1 MAQEFV
7 ARKGLLVPSGNVG
20 IGVTPSAWDG
30 TLVKAIQLADNGAS
44 LSSFSTGNTSGKFAI
59 LSNNAYYDSGGWKY
73 LQSSASAQ
81 YRIANQEHQWFTAP
95 SGTAGNAISFTQVM
109 TLDASG
115 RLLIGTTSSTGVDKV
130 RINNDGTTSYSTVNI
145 TNANSTANMYVG
157 VGGNSVANVNLR
169 DNAYIWNAAASALA
183 FGTSDTER
191 MRITSS
197 GNVGIGTTTPA
208 EKLQVLGNIRLT
220 NNALTT
226 ANTLSSEINNY
237 NGSTNQFKSSS
248 IKFYTGTYV
257 DQGYITLN
265 TSVSGIDQERVR
277 ISETGNV
284 GIGTTSPSTK
294 LDVTGTVTATSFS
307 GAGTGLTGTAS
318 SLSIGGTAASV
329 STSTTTG
336 IVSSFSTTINTTTPG
351 TGTYGIS
358 FAGSSISDNASGITW
373 AWSGNTAQAGIYV
386 QSSGNYGTK
395 MYIATTDS
403 FATGAKTAISIG
415 ETGIVNF
422 VRSRPTSLG
431 NIILDAGNYSSY
443 ALPLTGGTLSGNISA
458 ANITTGVNVNHI
470 VQRDASGY
478 IYANYINFNISES
491 ENPTI
496 NSFFVSNGDG
506 WSRKASVA
514 HVKNTIR
521 GVADG
526 TWGINVTGT
535 AGGVAWGNV
544 SSKPS
549 HIMYYQGFTL
559 DANTMD
565 VNATGFTYSANAPF
579 TGPIVRFSA
588 GGSYD
593 MWLNATY
600 SGGGNSIAFRTRNG
614 DAGTFNPW
622 RAILHD
628 GNYTLYSPTLTGG
641 GASGT
646 WSINVTGNAGTA
658 TTATNLSGFDKTNP
672 TFGAVYSTNWFRSYG
687 DTGLYNQDYACHFRR
702 STSASFGT
710 WEMFGYNKGGYGGLN
725 IIDPSGYWNNFMFE
739 NGNGGLYQQNG
750 SGWVWLHNRTYGS
763 FAIGPSG
770 TVSAS
775 YRLYVEGNIYATGV
789 VDWASDVRKKE
800 NIVTIDSSL
809 EKVTK
814 LRGVY
819 FNRIDDPKKKTQTGV
834 IAQEVKEI
842 MPELVNYDDMND
854 SYSVTYGNFAG
865 LFIEA
870 IKEQQKEINELKL
883 IINNLNK

>member
-197 GNVGIGTTTPA
+197 
-208 EKLQVLGNIRLT
+208 
-220 NNALTT
+220 
-226 ANTLSSEINNY
+226 
-237 NGSTNQFKSSS
+237 
-248 IKFYTGTYV
+248 
-257 DQGYITLN
+257 
-265 TSVSGIDQERVR
+265 
-277 ISETGNV
+277 GNV